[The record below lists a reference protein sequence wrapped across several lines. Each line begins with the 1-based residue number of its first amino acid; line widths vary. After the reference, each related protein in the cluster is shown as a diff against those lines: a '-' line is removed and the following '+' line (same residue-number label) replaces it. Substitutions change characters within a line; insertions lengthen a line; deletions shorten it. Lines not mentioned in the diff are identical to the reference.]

1 VTFHGIAGDQQ
12 TTLDLAGTTH
22 FELEAG
28 GTTHF
33 ELEAGAVW
41 AWHHGRRFKTSWHNL
56 AEVELAFRHV
66 LFVRIQP
73 DVLLQ
78 PETVL
83 DLRNV
88 FGGRARVKVAG
99 NLELDVSR
107 SATPRLK
114 ELLGL

>member
-1 VTFHGIAGDQQ
+1 MTFHGIAGDQQ
-12 TTLDLAGTTH
+12 MTLDLA
-22 FELEAG
+22 

-41 AWHHGRRFKTSWHNL
+41 AWHHGRRFKTSWRNL
-56 AEVELAFRHV
+56 ADVELAFRHV

-83 DLRNV
+83 DLRSV
-88 FGGRARVKVAG
+88 FGGRAKAKVAG